1 MDNNYIYIN
10 KKKIYVT
17 DWSLTIFQLC
27 DAIGIKIPRF
37 CYHDKLS
44 IAGNCRMCLIE
55 VESSVKP
62 IISCATSLSKGMS
75 VLTNTALVKKAREN
89 VLEFLLINH
98 PLDCPICDQGG
109 ECDLQD
115 QSLIYGSD
123 KGRFT
128 EIKRSVED
136 KDFGPLVK
144 TVMTRCIHCTRCVRY
159 MEEIA
164 GSGVLGTMGRGR
176 DTEISTY
183 LGNILE
189 SEISGNVIDLCPVGA
204 LTSKPY
210 AFTGRSWELTSV
222 ESIDVLDSLCS
233 NIRIDVKGSEIL
245 RILPKKNELVNE
257 EWITDKIRFSYDGLK
272 VERLAFPLIK
282 NGIFLS
288 CSWHFA
294 YSFFCLKLQEHIAST
309 NLSRFEFSE
318 NLNLDKFLK
327 LIKGQLN
334 TNKTYISTLKEFN
347 RSRST
352 YFYIGNLVD
361 AHTTLLFN
369 YLYNLI
375 PSKGNFYVESN
386 HSINYDI
393 RANYLFNRPLEDL
406 EKADLFLL
414 FNINLQSN
422 LPLLHT
428 RIRKHLIS
436 NINSKVL
443 YCGISNSFNTDV
455 VHFGITNK
463 SFLRL
468 LKGKSP
474 MVSLLNK
481 YKKQAI
487 LSKKDYGL
495 MEYFNKFLKRNII
508 LINNIYTTPFEIAA
522 SESGITTNEDVIF
535 TDNSS
540 SKFIYLLNYNRHFDY
555 VPRKLDFI
563 VYQGHHADSNAMN
576 ANLILPSCTFTE
588 ENAPFL
594 NILGHLQWTRSAVD
608 PIGLSVKNSII
619 ISKFIFLVNDY
630 LNVPDFVVS
639 RNVDKYHLYGYFSDK
654 FPVLFSLK
662 SFSGSGFNLPTNI
675 NSNWT
680 FLDLH
685 LSTNIN
691 VNYYDTNIIS
701 LYSTT
706 MRKLSK
712 LTDKRNI
719 NFK

>member
-10 KKKIYVT
+10 KKKIYVR

-27 DAIGIKIPRF
+27 DTIGIKIPRF

-210 AFTGRSWELTSV
+210 AFTGRPWELTSV

-233 NIRIDVKGSEIL
+233 TIRIDVKGSEIM

-272 VERLAFPLIK
+272 VERLAFPLVK
-282 NGIFLS
+282 NEIFLS

-294 YSFFCLKLQEHIAST
+294 YSFFCLKLQEHIGST

-318 NLNLDKFLK
+318 NSNLDKFLK
-327 LIKGQLN
+327 RIKSQLN
-334 TNKTYISTLKEFN
+334 TNKTGISTLKEFN
-347 RSRST
+347 MSRST

-361 AHTTLLFN
+361 AYTTLLFN

-386 HSINYDI
+386 HSTNYDI
-393 RANYLFNRPLEDL
+393 RANYLFNQSLEDL

-414 FNINLQSN
+414 FNINLQSS

-443 YCGISNSFNTDV
+443 YCGISSSFNTDV

-487 LSKKDYGL
+487 LSKKDNGL
-495 MEYFNKFLKRNII
+495 MEYFNKFLKRDII
-508 LINNIYTTPFEIAA
+508 LLNNIYTTPFEIAA
-522 SESGITTNEDVIF
+522 SESGIATSEDVIF

-540 SKFIYLLNYNRHFDY
+540 SKFIYLLNYNKHFDY
-555 VPRKLDFI
+555 VPRKSDFI
-563 VYQGHHADSNAMN
+563 VYQGHHADSNAMI

-608 PIGLSVKNSII
+608 PIGLSVKNSTI
-619 ISKFIFLVNDY
+619 ISKFIFLVNEY
-630 LNVPDFVVS
+630 LNVPDFIVN
-639 RNVDKYHLYGYFSDK
+639 RNVDKYHLYVYFSDK
-654 FPVLFSLK
+654 FPVLSSLK
-662 SFSGSGFNLPTNI
+662 SFLGSSFNLPTNI

-680 FLDLH
+680 FIDLH

-701 LYSTT
+701 LYSAT

-719 NFK
+719 SFK